1 MQSNDDIF
9 TNQKEVVENI
19 KESAANLGIET
30 KKVVPD
36 EKPKQQLMAKRNCKT
51 CYGRGVLTIAGFD
64 VAVRTREKNISVLSD
79 STKKPAGKFIK
90 TEGRNSSKKE
100 PAETVKALMYC
111 NCVRPVNVQ
120 NSPLGATA

>member
-19 KESAANLGIET
+19 KESAANLGIDT

-36 EKPKQQLMAKRNCKT
+36 EKPKQQLMAKKNCKT

-64 VAVRTREKNISVLSD
+64 VAVRTKEKNVSIHSD
-79 STKKPAGKFIK
+79 STKKPNGKFAK
-90 TEGRNSSKKE
+90 SEGRNSSKKE
-100 PAETVKALMYC
+100 PVEKVKALMYC
-111 NCVRPVNVQ
+111 NCVRPVNVKA
-120 NSPLGATA
+120 SSVGAT

>member
-30 KKVVPD
+30 KKVVPE

-51 CYGRGVLTIAGFD
+51 CYGRGVLTVAGFD
-64 VAVRTREKNISVLSD
+64 VAVRTKNE
-79 STKKPAGKFIK
+79 AGKLVK
-90 TEGRNSSKKE
+90 SEGRNSSKKE